1 MDADRE
7 DTMEKSTLMAVIKK
21 DPFCVIAFFLGLLFL
36 LYVLFFKD
44 AALRGVLAAV
54 DCILWPIGWL
64 CNAASEKVESP
75 SAAKRLKAAYC
86 LLLVAGYALLFV
98 SLFVD
103 IMP

>member
-1 MDADRE
+1 
-7 DTMEKSTLMAVIKK
+7 MEKSTLMAVLKK
-21 DPFCVIAFFLGLLFL
+21 NLFYVAMIFLGLLFL

-44 AALRGVLAAV
+44 AALRGVLGAV
-54 DCILWPIGWL
+54 AVILWPIGWF

-75 SAAKRLKAAYC
+75 SAAKRLKVAYY
-86 LLLVAGYALLFV
+86 LLYTAGYALLFV

>member
-1 MDADRE
+1 
-7 DTMEKSTLMAVIKK
+7 MEKSTLMAVLKK
-21 DPFCVIAFFLGLLFL
+21 NPMFVIMAFLGLLFL

-44 AALRGVLAAV
+44 AALQGVLGAV
-54 DCILWPIGWL
+54 ALILWPIGWL

-75 SAAKRLKAAYC
+75 SASKRLKAAYG
-86 LLLVAGYALLFV
+86 LLLVAGYALFFV

>member
-1 MDADRE
+1 
-7 DTMEKSTLMAVIKK
+7 MEKSNLMAVIKK

-54 DCILWPIGWL
+54 ACMLWPIGWF
-64 CNAASEKVESP
+64 CNAASEKVASP
-75 SAAKRLKAAYC
+75 SAAKRLKAAYY
-86 LLLVAGYALLFV
+86 LLYTAGYALLLV